1 MNRHRAHFLLFIFS
15 LVVACLLQLMPLP
28 DLMLPFRPYWLGLI
42 LIYWALEE
50 PDRVGLGRA
59 FLLGLVGDVL
69 QGDLLGDQA
78 LRLAALAFIVLRFRS
93 RLRFFPMW
101 QQSLAV
107 FALLLNDRVLSLMER
122 AFTGAPM
129 PPASFWYA
137 PFAGMLAWPWV
148 FLLFD
153 DLRARRRVHEA

>member
-1 MNRHRAHFLLFIFS
+1 MNRHRAHTLLFVFS
-15 LVVACLLQLMPLP
+15 LAVACLLQLMPLP
-28 DLMLPFRPYWLGLI
+28 AFMLPFRPYWLGLI

-50 PDRVGLGRA
+50 PERVGLGRA

-78 LRLAALAFIVLRFRS
+78 LRLAALAFIVLRFRA

-101 QQSLAV
+101 QQALAV

-122 AFTGAPM
+122 AFTGDPV
-129 PPASFWYA
+129 PPLNFWYA
-137 PFAGMLAWPWV
+137 PVAGMLAWPWV

-153 DLRARRRVHEA
+153 DLRARLRAREA